1 LRKTDGSDETSR
13 LLARAGA
20 SSLTIVE
27 FNLSG
32 VSNMIRRN
40 SKYLVMAAMIAFA
53 ANGNAGTTMVSPAL
67 AACSKALVES
77 IRAEPLPVYTVKAPG
92 GFVSDLVDKN
102 SFTVLA
108 HSKKTKA
115 LLAKASCK
123 ATADGEIV
131 SFKALPLKS

>member
-1 LRKTDGSDETSR
+1 
-13 LLARAGA
+13 
-20 SSLTIVE
+20 
-27 FNLSG
+27 
-32 VSNMIRRN
+32 MIRRN
-40 SKYLVMAAMIAFA
+40 SKCLVMAAMIAFA

-108 HSKKTKA
+108 HSKKTRA